1 VRAWIPPAATGLRPR
16 LHEIVAEGL
25 IQGLGV
31 KYSLIVVF
39 ILRADSIMKKSFVGF
54 GFGAIQAGL
63 FLHEAHASGRFDR
76 YVVAEVLPEVV
87 AAIRR
92 AGGCCRVNIATA
104 QGIEQKD
111 IAGITILNPGDPAD
125 RAALVEAVADADEL
139 ATALPSVRFYEL
151 GGAASVASVLSDGF
165 ARRRARGAPRRSIIY
180 AAENHNHAA
189 EILEGLLAGRLAVP
203 AAALRESV
211 QCLNTVIG
219 KMSGIVTDEAQIAEQ
234 GLARLAGA
242 AGRCVLVEAFNH
254 ILITR
259 IAWAN
264 FQRGIPIF
272 IEKDDLLPFEEAKL
286 YGHNA
291 THALMGYLA
300 RAQGYATIADVRRDA
315 RIVDLA
321 RTAFLQESGAALIRK
336 YRGFDPLFTE
346 AGYHDYA
353 EDLLGRM
360 MNPHLRDLVA
370 RVVRDPRRKLG
381 WDDRLVGT
389 MRLALGQGITPR
401 NYALGSRAA
410 LAMLHETEPGQKEEQ
425 LLDTVWAEAK
435 TDPREKQ
442 QIKELILQ
450 SKL

>member
-1 VRAWIPPAATGLRPR
+1 
-16 LHEIVAEGL
+16 
-25 IQGLGV
+25 
-31 KYSLIVVF
+31 
-39 ILRADSIMKKSFVGF
+39 MKKSFVGF

-63 FLHEAHASGRFDR
+63 FLYEAHASGQFDR
-76 YVVAEVLPEVV
+76 FVVAEVMPEVV
-87 AAIRR
+87 DAIRK
-92 AGGCCRVNIATA
+92 AGGSYRVNIATA
-104 QGIEQKD
+104 QGIEKKEVT
-111 IAGITILNPGDPAD
+111 GVTLLNPNDPAD
-125 RAALVEAVADADEL
+125 REALVAAVADADEL
-139 ATALPSVRFYEL
+139 ATALPSVRFYET
-151 GGAASVASVLSDGF
+151 GGAASVISVLADGF
-165 ARRRARGAPRRSIIY
+165 ARRRSQGAKRRSIVY

-189 EILEGLLAGRLAVP
+189 EILEELLTGRLAVP
-203 AAALRESV
+203 ATTLRTSV

-242 AGRCVLVEAFNH
+242 TGRCVLVETFNH

-259 IAWAN
+259 IAWSD
-264 FQRGIPIF
+264 FPRGIPIF

-300 RAQGYATIADVRRDA
+300 RAQGYKTIADVSRNPQ
-315 RIVDLA
+315 ILDLA
-321 RTAFLQESGAALIRK
+321 RAAFLQESGAALIKK

-346 AGYHDYA
+346 AGYRDYA
-353 EDLLGRM
+353 EDLLCRM
-360 MNPHLRDLVA
+360 MNPHLRDLVE

-401 NYALGSRAA
+401 YYALGARAA
-410 LAMLHETEPGQKEEQ
+410 LAMLRESEPEQDEAQ
-425 LLDTVWAEAK
+425 LLDALWAGVSGAA
-435 TDPREKQ
+435 REKQ
-442 QIKELILQ
+442 QVKELILQ